1 MDQTTSSQHW
11 LDRPLFSPSN
21 PIRVETIL
29 VTLILIL
36 TILSRFVMLG
46 ERVMSHDEVNH
57 VWPSHDLF
65 MGRGY
70 AHNPVTHGPFQF
82 HIVAFTYFLFGDN
95 DFTSRV
101 PAALFSTAAVAFVLF
116 AFRRYLG
123 RTGALIA
130 GLLFLISPYMMF
142 YGRYTRNE
150 GFIELYGVVMLY
162 AVLRHMD
169 KGDKLSLYLLTASI
183 VMHFVTKETAYIYV
197 AQLLVFLLLLFL
209 AEILRA
215 EGEHLRRSTTILA
228 LFGVALFLIFLAI
241 GYGVVTAKPA
251 TASAAGPTPASTRIA
266 IELALVLGALLSGG
280 AGFALLIQDLGWN
293 QLKQLRSFNLLLL
306 TGTLILPQLTAFPVK
321 MLGGDPLD
329 YTSASGRLMT
339 GGFLIFLFLVS
350 TGLGILW
357 NWKLWLK
364 NAFLFYAV
372 YVFFYTTMFTYTNG
386 FFSGIV
392 GSLGYWL
399 SQQGENRGTQP
410 LYYFALVQLPVY
422 EYLGVLGTI
431 LAVYFGSKYRK
442 FAHKPGISPA
452 EQPSDG
458 FSQEEPAEVSSQSF
472 HEEGN
477 STESTLTATS
487 SISSPFSLTTFYEK
501 SQPLP
506 VLLFLVYWG
515 ITSLIAFSI
524 AGEKMPWLTVHIT
537 LGFLLAGG
545 WGIGYLID
553 TTRWKDVLRPEGWIG
568 LAILPVFLTSTSM
581 ALGSVLGSNPPFA
594 GNSLTQLQATGQFL
608 LSTLT
613 ALATLAGIFYVFRNW
628 ETRQVLRLGTLTI
641 FAILTILTAR
651 TAYRASF
658 INYDYPTEYLVYA
671 HAAPGPKQVLKQ
683 VEEISQRL
691 TKGRDL
697 VVAYSGDANYPFI
710 WYLRYYPNARA
721 FGSQPTR
728 DLREAAVII
737 AGEDVFNKID
747 PVVGDNYIQFE
758 YMRLWWP
765 MEDYKN
771 LTWERIRN
779 AITSPDYRAALWDIW
794 LNRDYRKYAQLTNRT
809 DLTLENWSPAARMR
823 LYIRKDVIG
832 KMWEYGIPAQA
843 IEETTPEDPYQAGMI
858 NLTPDRV
865 IGASGSNP
873 GEFQAPRGMALA
885 PDGTL
890 YVADSRNHRIQHFSA
905 DGTLLHQ
912 WGTFAD
918 LSQGDAPGGT
928 FNEPWDV
935 AVGLDGTVFVTD
947 TWNHR
952 IQAFT
957 PDGTFLRMWG
967 YFGQAETPDAFWGPR
982 GLAIDQ
988 RGRVYVTD
996 TGNKRVAIFEP
1007 NGTFVAQFGTA
1018 GLDVGQFDEPV
1029 GIAIDRD
1036 GLVYIADTWNQRVQV
1051 FVPDVSGTVFTP
1063 IRQWEIVGWYGQSL
1077 ENKPFLKVSPVNGHV
1092 FVTDPEG
1099 YRVLEFNSDGSFVR
1113 GWGYYSTNYDGFG
1126 LASGLAID
1134 AEGKV
1139 WVSDGVNNRV
1149 LRYTLP

>member
-1 MDQTTSSQHW
+1 MNQTNSSQHW
-11 LDRPLFSPSN
+11 LDRPIFSPTT

-82 HIVAFTYFLFGDN
+82 HIVALTYFLFGDN

-116 AFRRYLG
+116 GYRRYLG

-150 GFIELYGVVMLY
+150 GFIELYGVVMLF
-162 AVLRHMD
+162 AVLRHME

-183 VMHFVTKETAYIYV
+183 VMHFITKETAYIYL

-209 AEILRA
+209 AEIFRA

-228 LFGVALFLIFLAI
+228 LFGLALLLIFLAI
-241 GYGVVTAKPA
+241 GYGVATAKPA
-251 TASAAGPTPASTRIA
+251 SASAPGPAPASTRIA
-266 IELALVLGALLSGG
+266 IELGLVLGALLSGG
-280 AGFALLIQDLGWN
+280 AGFVLLIRDLGWE

-306 TGTLILPQLTAFPVK
+306 TGTLVLPQLTAFPVK

-339 GGFLIFLFLVS
+339 GGFLIFLFLLS
-350 TGLGILW
+350 AGIGILW

-364 NAFLFYAV
+364 NAFLFYTV

-399 SQQGENRGTQP
+399 SQQGEYRGTQP
-410 LYYFALVQLPVY
+410 IYYFALVQLPIY
-422 EYLGVLGTI
+422 EYLGVLGTL
-431 LAVYFGSKYRK
+431 LAVYFGAKYRK

-452 EQPSDG
+452 LDEDSGTQQETETALGENQDTGIPQDTNDLASGPS
-458 FSQEEPAEVSSQSF
+458 E
-472 HEEGN
+472 
-477 STESTLTATS
+477 
-487 SISSPFSLTTFYEK
+487 PFSLKVFYART
-501 SQPLP
+501 QPLP

-524 AGEKMPWLTVHIT
+524 AVEKMPWLTVHIT
-537 LGFLLAGG
+537 MGFLMAGG
-545 WGIGYLID
+545 WGICYLID
-553 TTRWKDVLRPEGWIG
+553 TTDWKSVLRPEGWIG
-568 LAILPVFLTSTSM
+568 LALLPVFLTSTSM
-581 ALGSVLGSNPPFA
+581 ALGSVLGTNPPFA

-613 ALATLAGIFYVFRNW
+613 ALATLAGLFYTFRQW
-628 ETRQVLRLGTLTI
+628 ETRQVLRLGTLTF

-651 TAYRASF
+651 AAYRASF

-671 HAAPGPKQVLKQ
+671 HAAPGPKQVFKQ
-683 VEEISQRL
+683 IEEISQRL
-691 TKGRDL
+691 TRGRDL

-728 DLREAAVII
+728 DLREASVII

-779 AITSPDYRAALWDIW
+779 AITSPEYRAALWDIW
-794 LNRDYRKYAQLTNRT
+794 LNRDYQKYARLTNRT

-823 LYIRKDVIG
+823 VYIRKDVIG
-832 KMWEYGIPAQA
+832 KMWEFGVQPETV
-843 IEETTPEDPYQAGMI
+843 EETSPQDPYEAGMI
-858 NLTPDRV
+858 SLTPDRV
-865 IGASGSNP
+865 IGTSGINP
-873 GEFQAPRGMALA
+873 GELQAPRGMAIA

-890 YVADSRNHRIQHFSA
+890 YVADSRNHRIQHFAA

-918 LSQGDAPGGT
+918 LVQGDAPGGT

-952 IQAFT
+952 VQAFT

-1007 NGTFVAQFGTA
+1007 
-1018 GLDVGQFDEPV
+1018 
-1029 GIAIDRD
+1029 
-1036 GLVYIADTWNQRVQV
+1036 
-1051 FVPDVSGTVFTP
+1051 
-1063 IRQWEIVGWYGQSL
+1063 
-1077 ENKPFLKVSPVNGHV
+1077 
-1092 FVTDPEG
+1092 
-1099 YRVLEFNSDGSFVR
+1099 
-1113 GWGYYSTNYDGFG
+1113 
-1126 LASGLAID
+1126 
-1134 AEGKV
+1134 
-1139 WVSDGVNNRV
+1139 
-1149 LRYTLP
+1149 

>member
-1 MDQTTSSQHW
+1 MNQTNSSQHW

-21 PIRVETIL
+21 PIRVETIFI
-29 VTLILIL
+29 TLILLL

-116 AFRRYLG
+116 GFRRYLG

-130 GLLFLISPYMMF
+130 GLLFLISPYMMY

-209 AEILRA
+209 AEIFRA

-241 GYGVVTAKPA
+241 GYGVLTAKPA
-251 TASAAGPTPASTRIA
+251 TASSAGPTPASTKVA
-266 IELALVLGALLSGG
+266 VELALVLGALISGG
-280 AGFALLIQDLGWN
+280 AGLAFLIQDLGWN

-339 GGFLIFLFLVS
+339 GGFLIFLFLLS
-350 TGLGILW
+350 AGLGILW

-372 YVFFYTTMFTYTNG
+372 YIFFYTTMFTYTNG

-410 LYYFALVQLPVY
+410 IYYFALVQLPVY
-422 EYLGVLGTI
+422 EYLGILGTI
-431 LAVYFGSKYRK
+431 LAVYFAAKYKK
-442 FAHKPGISPA
+442 FAHRPGISPA
-452 EQPSDG
+452 E
-458 FSQEEPAEVSSQSF
+458 EPADSLISRKEEEIASQASNDK
-472 HEEGN
+472 E
-477 STESTLTATS
+477 
-487 SISSPFSLTTFYEK
+487 ISRLVEQETTPEIPSPFSLTTFYEK
-501 SQPLP
+501 AQPLP

-608 LSTLT
+608 LSTIT
-613 ALATLAGIFYVFRNW
+613 ALATLAGIIYVFRNW
-628 ETRQVLRLGTLTI
+628 ETRQVLRLGTLTV

-651 TAYRASF
+651 AAYRASF

-691 TKGRDL
+691 TKGRNL

-779 AITSPDYRAALWDIW
+779 AITSADYRAALWDIW

-832 KMWEYGIPAQA
+832 KMWEYGIPPQA

-865 IGASGSNP
+865 IGASGTNP
-873 GEFQAPRGMALA
+873 GEFQAPRGMAIA

-918 LSQGDAPGGT
+918 QSQGDAPGGT

-1018 GLDVGQFDEPV
+1018 GLDIGQFDEPV

-1051 FVPDVSGTVFTP
+1051 FVPDASGTVFTP

-1099 YRVLEFNSDGSFVR
+1099 YRVLEFNSDGRFVR

-1126 LASGLAID
+1126 LASGIAID

-1139 WVSDGVNNRV
+1139 WVSDGANNRL
-1149 LRYTLP
+1149 LRFTLP